1 MQLKFRCRARLRS
14 QIGRLLG
21 RLSLVPPAS
30 ETSPNTGW
38 PCWPLGKGPK
48 FIRISI
54 ALGQPTSSWLSMA
67 SPRSNWT
74 SRWLAPTPDL
84 LGEAIPT
91 RSKTL
96 SSLSSLSP
104 RATSPN
110 GRSSG
115 SVTGIPE
122 RTGELLEQIPLFP
135 FTSQMKAPKLL
146 VDADFFFYRAAS
158 AAETE
163 MDYSEDLTVV
173 VGDFRQG
180 KRIVEQE
187 LNKLRSRFDTQDL
200 ELFFTDSK
208 NFRKEID
215 PSYKGNRRKRKPAGY
230 LKLKNW
236 GLEKYP
242 SLIMPALE
250 ADDALG
256 IAATSGLYDNFVLVS
271 PDKDMQQIPAVFTT

>member
-1 MQLKFRCRARLRS
+1 
-14 QIGRLLG
+14 
-21 RLSLVPPAS
+21 
-30 ETSPNTGW
+30 
-38 PCWPLGKGPK
+38 
-48 FIRISI
+48 
-54 ALGQPTSSWLSMA
+54 
-67 SPRSNWT
+67 
-74 SRWLAPTPDL
+74 
-84 LGEAIPT
+84 
-91 RSKTL
+91 
-96 SSLSSLSP
+96 
-104 RATSPN
+104 
-110 GRSSG
+110 
-115 SVTGIPE
+115 
-122 RTGELLEQIPLFP
+122 
-135 FTSQMKAPKLL
+135 MKAPKLL

-256 IAATSGLYDNFVLVS
+256 IAATSGQYDNFVLVS
-271 PDKDMQQIPAVFTT
+271 PDKDMQQIPCRIYNLKDEFTQTAEDAERKLFEQALTGDSTDGYSGCKGVGPKRAKDILDASKGDYWPATVKAFKDNDMSEEDALRNLRLARILQSQDWDCENQTPILYTP

>member
-1 MQLKFRCRARLRS
+1 
-14 QIGRLLG
+14 
-21 RLSLVPPAS
+21 
-30 ETSPNTGW
+30 
-38 PCWPLGKGPK
+38 
-48 FIRISI
+48 
-54 ALGQPTSSWLSMA
+54 
-67 SPRSNWT
+67 
-74 SRWLAPTPDL
+74 
-84 LGEAIPT
+84 
-91 RSKTL
+91 
-96 SSLSSLSP
+96 
-104 RATSPN
+104 
-110 GRSSG
+110 
-115 SVTGIPE
+115 
-122 RTGELLEQIPLFP
+122 
-135 FTSQMKAPKLL
+135 MKAPKLL

-187 LNKLRSRFDTQDL
+187 LTKLRSRFDTQDL

-271 PDKDMQQIPAVFTT
+271 PDKDMQQIACRIYNLKDEFTQTAEDAERKLYEQALTGDSTDGYRGCPGVGPKRAKDILDASRVTTGQQQ

>member
-1 MQLKFRCRARLRS
+1 MQ
-14 QIGRLLG
+14 
-21 RLSLVPPAS
+21 
-30 ETSPNTGW
+30 
-38 PCWPLGKGPK
+38 
-48 FIRISI
+48 
-54 ALGQPTSSWLSMA
+54 
-67 SPRSNWT
+67 
-74 SRWLAPTPDL
+74 
-84 LGEAIPT
+84 
-91 RSKTL
+91 
-96 SSLSSLSP
+96 
-104 RATSPN
+104 
-110 GRSSG
+110 
-115 SVTGIPE
+115 
-122 RTGELLEQIPLFP
+122 
-135 FTSQMKAPKLL
+135 PKLL

-158 AAETE
+158 AAEAE

-187 LNKLRSRFDTQDL
+187 LTKLRTRFDTDDL

-236 GLEKYP
+236 GLEKYR

-256 IAATSGLYDNFVLVS
+256 IAATSGQYDNFVLVS
-271 PDKDMQQIPAVFTT
+271 PDKDMQQIPCRIYNLKDEFTQTAEDAERKLYEQALTGDSTDGYSGCKSVGPKRAKDILDASKGDYWTATVKAFKSADMTEEDALRNLRLARILQSQDWDCENQTPILYTP